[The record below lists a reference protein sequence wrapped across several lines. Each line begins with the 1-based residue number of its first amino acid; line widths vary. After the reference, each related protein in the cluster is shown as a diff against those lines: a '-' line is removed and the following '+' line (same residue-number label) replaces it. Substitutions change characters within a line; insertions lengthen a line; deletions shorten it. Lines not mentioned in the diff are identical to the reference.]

1 MLKFSEDSED
11 GEGHAS
17 AHHCF
22 VCFSVYN
29 HVYNFKKIYFIF
41 NVYVW
46 RSGKFTFDCSVQED
60 QKDSLGI
67 EFLAVDHPSGSCDSI
82 PLKRSR
88 SFLSY

>member
-46 RSGKFTFDCSVQED
+46 RSGRVEMWRGAEWRGGEVKGGGVE
-60 QKDSLGI
+60 
-67 EFLAVDHPSGSCDSI
+67 
-82 PLKRSR
+82 R
-88 SFLSY
+88 